1 MRFVE
6 WSEEFSVGIEAIDR
20 DHRRLLELL
29 NELHE
34 AVETGGGR
42 EVLGK
47 VLDGLILYVSY
58 HFAHEEGLFLRTK
71 YPGYA
76 KHRQAHLALRNTVTE
91 IHAEFQSGS
100 REVLPQQVLEFL
112 KTWLFQH
119 IMVADRAFSEYL
131 AANRIAL

>member
-1 MRFVE
+1 MAFME
-6 WSEEFSVGIEAIDR
+6 WTDEFSVGIPEIDA
-20 DHRRLLELL
+20 DHQQLLKLL
-29 NELHE
+29 NDLHE
-34 AVETGGGR
+34 AVETKAGD
-42 EVLGK
+42 EVLEK
-47 VLDGLILYVSY
+47 VLDALLLYVSY

-71 YPGYA
+71 YPGYER
-76 KHRQAHLALRNTVTE
+76 HRQAHLALRNTVTE